1 MMGCA
6 AQVQHNTPSQKAER
20 TFNAPP
26 ERVQAALLTEMVN
39 RQYTISKQTANVIEG
54 TKPAAGFAANVLLGT
69 TYDPTVDVRATFTVI
84 PIGNQTRV
92 VGDLAL
98 VSNGGSAFE
107 KVTPINNSES
117 SMEMQAALNRLTP

>member
-1 MMGCA
+1 M
-6 AQVQHNTPSQKAER
+6 QHNTPSQKAER

-26 ERVQAALLTEMVN
+26 DRVQSALLTELVN
-39 RQYTISKQTANVIEG
+39 RQYTITKQTANM
-54 TKPAAGFAANVLLGT
+54 LLGT

-84 PIGNQTRV
+84 PVKHQTRV
-92 VGDLAL
+92 VGDLVL

-117 SMEMQAALNRLTP
+117 SMDMQAALNRLTP